1 MKKPIIALDFS
12 TKKEAVQFLDIFEGE
27 SLYVKV
33 GMELFYQTG
42 AEIIEII
49 KERDHQLF
57 LDLKLHD
64 IPNTVKK
71 AMKGLAGL
79 GVDMLN
85 VHAAGGREMMEAAME
100 GLAAGTPS
108 GGVVPKLIAVTQLT
122 STSEKQMQSE
132 QLIPATLDE
141 SVIHYA
147 KLAHCA
153 GLDGVVCSAFEAEKI
168 KKATNESFICVTPGI
183 RLKGMNAQ
191 DQKRVMTPL
200 GARMH
205 GSSAIVAGRAVT
217 ASKHPLNTYRMI
229 ANEWEAVYS

>member
-1 MKKPIIALDFS
+1 MKKPIIAFDFS

-33 GMELFYQTG
+33 GMELFYQSG

-49 KERDHQLF
+49 KKRDHQLF

-64 IPNTVKK
+64 IPNTVKR
-71 AMKGLAGL
+71 AMKGLASL

-85 VHAAGGREMMEAAME
+85 VHAAGGSEMMEAAME

-108 GGVVPKLIAVTQLT
+108 GMDIPKLIAVTQLT
-122 STSEKQMQSE
+122 STSENQMQSE
-132 QLIPATLDE
+132 QLISATLDE

-147 KLAHCA
+147 QLAHDA

-168 KKATNESFICVTPGI
+168 KKATKASFMCVTPGI
-183 RLKGMNAQ
+183 RLKGMDAQ
-191 DQKRVMTPL
+191 DQKRVMTPH
-200 GARMH
+200 GARTH
-205 GSSAIVAGRAVT
+205 GSSAIVVGRAVT
-217 ASKHPLNTYRMI
+217 ASEHPLETYRLI